1 MMVVSAIMRIFP
13 SNSADVGVIPFC
25 FTQHETDNSTSV
37 DYSMYD
43 SYEPLLFS
51 ETETYSL
58 NNVVWFPYEW
68 LL

>member
-1 MMVVSAIMRIFP
+1 MMVVSAIMWIFP
-13 SNSADVGVIPFC
+13 SNSADVSVIPFC
-25 FTQHETDNSTSV
+25 FTQHETDNATSV

-43 SYEPLLFS
+43 SYEPFLFS